1 MGKKIRGDQS
11 ARSRCNPA
19 FSKTFLLVSGVED
32 VRRIGCWIEEEKLTQ
47 TRMIAGF
54 QLSYDREKIRELSY
68 EEAKNV
74 KEEGLYTLLLCNE
87 NVQKRRLVP
96 GMSDE
101 SFLRVVE
108 GEKTVPMTKE
118 EERALSLPVHSPQ
131 HQQGDKDTGDTSINA
146 PDPFGCDTD
155 ARMHFV
161 MCRSAGFGSKHL

>member
-1 MGKKIRGDQS
+1 MQS
-11 ARSRCNPA
+11 GIFPRRFCW
-19 FSKTFLLVSGVED
+19 FVGVED

-68 EEAKNV
+68 EEAKNT

-108 GEKTVPMTKE
+108 GKKQF
-118 EERALSLPVHSPQ
+118 R
-131 HQQGDKDTGDTSINA
+131 
-146 PDPFGCDTD
+146 
-155 ARMHFV
+155 
-161 MCRSAGFGSKHL
+161 

>member
-1 MGKKIRGDQS
+1 MGKDTAETRELVLDAIRHF
-11 ARSRCNPA
+11 P
-19 FSKTFLLVSGVED
+19 KTFLLVSGVED

-68 EEAKNV
+68 EEAKNT

-101 SFLRVVE
+101 SFCVSWK
-108 GEKTVPMTKE
+108 GKN
-118 EERALSLPVHSPQ
+118 SSDD
-131 HQQGDKDTGDTSINA
+131 QG
-146 PDPFGCDTD
+146 
-155 ARMHFV
+155 
-161 MCRSAGFGSKHL
+161 RSARAFLM